1 LADFKNPQQEPGAEK
16 RLLLVFLLTF
26 VVLIIFQPLLKK
38 YLPQAPAAPEK
49 QSSSS
54 PASSSL
60 PSLPEQAGATPSTA
74 GATAPAARGV
84 SASKRGAVAS
94 KQAAAEAETVIEN
107 DIYKITFT
115 NRGAQ
120 VKSWILKKFDN
131 DAQNGPLE
139 LVDSAAAQKY
149 GYPLSLWTYDE
160 TLRNRLNSALYVP
173 SEIDPILLGEETAK
187 VTVTSAK
194 GELAGHTLRSP
205 AEISFEYADADV
217 VVRKSFHFDDTY
229 VLKVETSVVYK
240 GAEVFAAPA
249 WPAGFGDQST
259 PASFAA
265 GRIDYH
271 NDASTERSGY
281 IFFPNYTSRLPLK
294 SVSSGNTIRGPF
306 EWAGPGDQYFTA
318 IFIPDD
324 PDTAAM
330 VTLRNSLQ
338 VARDPQ
344 KADSK
349 ETTNVEV
356 LGTAVGDLRGATSER
371 VYVGPKEL
379 ASLEAVNVPA
389 IKNGDA
395 DLRGTVDFGWW
406 GLISRPLFL
415 WLKWT
420 YKHIYPNWG
429 WAIVIQ
435 TLIITVALLPLRI
448 TQMKSM
454 LKMQRVAPQI
464 KSIQEKYKKYS
475 LRDPRKAAM
484 NEEISALYKKE
495 GVNPA
500 GGCLPMLI
508 QFPFLIAYYR
518 MLGIALDLRHAHWL
532 WISDLSARD
541 PYFILPIL
549 MVASMFLVQ
558 RMTPQAGMDPSQQK
572 MMNWM
577 MPIMMGFLFF
587 NFAAGLNL
595 YYAETN
601 LISMAQQAIMNR
613 TSLGREMREMMEK
626 RARKKSS

>member
-1 LADFKNPQQEPGAEK
+1 MPDYQNPQQEPGSEK

-38 YLPQAPAAPEK
+38 YLPQAAPAPQREK
-49 QSSSS
+49 QAVAEQTAAS
-54 PASSSL
+54 P
-60 PSLPEQAGATPSTA
+60 PV
-74 GATAPAARGV
+74 TAPAAP
-84 SASKRGAVAS
+84 AKPPAVIVG
-94 KQAAAEAETVIEN
+94 KQASAEAETVIES
-107 DIYKITFT
+107 DLYKITFT

-131 DAQNGPLE
+131 DAQNGPLD
-139 LVDSAAAQKY
+139 LVNNAAAEKY

-160 TLRNRLNSALYVP
+160 ALHNKLNSVLYVSS
-173 SEIDPILLGEETAK
+173 SEP
-187 VTVTSAK
+187 
-194 GELAGHTLRSP
+194 ELRAP
-205 AEISFEYADADV
+205 AQITFEYADKDV
-217 VVRKSFHFDDTY
+217 AVRKTFHFDHTY
-229 VLKVETSVVYK
+229 VLSVDTSVEYK
-240 GAEVFAAPA
+240 GVQTFAAPA
-249 WPAGFGDQST
+249 WPAGFGDEIS

-265 GRIDYH
+265 ARIDYH
-271 NDASTERSGY
+271 NDASTERTA
-281 IFFPNYTSRLPLK
+281 FVFPNFVSRLAVK
-294 SVSSGNTIRGPF
+294 SISGSNTIHGPF

-324 PDTAAM
+324 PNTAAM
-330 VTLRNSLQ
+330 VTFRNSLH
-338 VARDPQ
+338 VPRDPSKPQ
-344 KADSK
+344 DK
-349 ETTNVEV
+349 ETVNVDAI
-356 LGTAVGDLRGATSER
+356 GAAVGDLRGATSER

-379 ASLEAVNVPA
+379 SSLEAVHVPA
-389 IKNGDA
+389 IHNGDA

-406 GLISRPLFL
+406 GLIARPLFL

-420 YKHIYPNWG
+420 YKHVYPNWG

-454 LKMQRVAPQI
+454 LKMQRIAPQI

-484 NEEISALYKKE
+484 NEEVAALYKKE

-500 GGCLPMLI
+500 GGCLPLVI

-518 MLGIALDLRHAHWL
+518 MLGVALDLRHAHWL
-532 WISDLSARD
+532 WISDLSAKD
-541 PYFILPIL
+541 PYMILPIL
-549 MVASMFLVQ
+549 MVVSMFAMQ
-558 RMTPQAGMDPSQQK
+558 RMTPQAGMDPAQQK

-577 MPIMMGFLFF
+577 MPLMMGFLFF

-613 TSLGREMREMMEK
+613 TKLGREMREMMEK
-626 RARKKSS
+626 RARKKEK

>member
-1 LADFKNPQQEPGAEK
+1 LPDFQNPQQEPGAER

-38 YLPQAPAAPEK
+38 YLPQAPAAAPK
-49 QSSSS
+49 QT
-54 PASSSL
+54 A
-60 PSLPEQAGATPSTA
+60 PEQVLTATPVA
-74 GATAPAARGV
+74 APV
-84 SASKRGAVAS
+84 HSANPADVPAS
-94 KQAAAEAETVIEN
+94 KQASAEAEMVVEN
-107 DIYKITFT
+107 DLYKITFT

-131 DAQNGPLE
+131 DAQNGPLD
-139 LVDSAAAQKY
+139 LVNAAAAQKY
-149 GYPLSLWTYDE
+149 GFPLSLLSYDQA
-160 TLRNRLNSALYVP
+160 LNGKLSSALYVASNEGQVTAP
-173 SEIDPILLGEETAK
+173 SSIT
-187 VTVTSAK
+187 
-194 GELAGHTLRSP
+194 
-205 AEISFEYADADV
+205 FEYADQEV
-217 VVRKSFHFDDTY
+217 VVHKTFHFDRTY
-229 VLKVETSVVYK
+229 VLGVESSVVYK
-240 GAEVFAAPA
+240 GAEIFAAPA
-249 WPAGFGDQST
+249 WPAGFGDQLT
-259 PASFAA
+259 AASYA
-265 GRIDYH
+265 GARIDYH
-271 NDASTERSGY
+271 NDASTDRTALVFPSFISRVAVKGISGG
-281 IFFPNYTSRLPLK
+281 K
-294 SVSSGNTIRGPF
+294 TIRGPF

-318 IFIPDD
+318 LFIPDD
-324 PDTAAM
+324 PNSAALI
-330 VTLRNSLQ
+330 TLRNQVQ

-344 KADSK
+344 KLNDPEK
-349 ETTNVEV
+349 VNVDV
-356 LGTAVGDLRGATSER
+356 IGAAVGDFRGATAER

-379 ASLEAVNVPA
+379 AALEAVKVPA
-389 IKNGDA
+389 ITNGDP

-420 YKHIYPNWG
+420 YKHVYPNWG

-435 TLIITVALLPLRI
+435 TLIITIALLPLRI

-454 LKMQRVAPQI
+454 LKMQRIAPQI

-475 LRDPRKAAM
+475 MRDPRKAAM
-484 NEEISALYKKE
+484 NEEVAALYKKE

-500 GGCLPMLI
+500 GGCLPLLI

-541 PYFILPIL
+541 PYFVLPVL
-549 MVASMFLVQ
+549 MVISMFAMQ
-558 RMTPQAGMDPSQQK
+558 RMTPQAGMDPAQQK

-577 MPIMMGFLFF
+577 MPLMMGFLFF

-613 TSLGREMREMMEK
+613 TKLGQEMREIMEK
-626 RARKKSS
+626 RARKKDK